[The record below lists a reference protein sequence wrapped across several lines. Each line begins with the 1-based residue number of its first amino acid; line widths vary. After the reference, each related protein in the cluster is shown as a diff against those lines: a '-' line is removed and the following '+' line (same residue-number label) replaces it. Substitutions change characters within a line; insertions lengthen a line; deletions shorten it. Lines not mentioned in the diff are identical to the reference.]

1 MGRVENLE
9 DYDVPPLGIV
19 CPDLVPIVVYDLCP
33 ALYNSIGILTE
44 LSKYK
49 HKAFSFYK
57 KSAIPVFYVYY
68 FTFFI

>member
-1 MGRVENLE
+1 M
-9 DYDVPPLGIV
+9 GIV

-49 HKAFSFYK
+49 HKALPFYK
-57 KSAIPVFYVYY
+57 KSAIPVFFCALFY
-68 FTFFI
+68 FFYLM